1 MCDNKMKTPCTVPH
15 KRKTT
20 QHSLTA
26 VDTLNSVSV
35 FKFRQ
40 AERVK
45 HYQKA
50 MTVCLYVQCVFN
62 HFSITLPV

>member
-1 MCDNKMKTPCTVPH
+1 MCDNKNENTVQFFR
-15 KRKTT
+15 KRETT
-20 QHSLTA
+20 QHSLAA

-50 MTVCLYVQCVFN
+50 TTVCSYVQCVFN